1 MTGTVET
8 LENILSPDLKAVRL
22 TEKYLE
28 YDMLR
33 NIERKNWE
41 EISRYV
47 YATDTTQTT
56 NSSLPWKNKTTI
68 PKICQIADN
77 LEANYML
84 SLFPKEKSIFFQAN
98 ESDSNSRAKRDSICN
113 YISASIDQP
122 YFKPELR
129 KLIKDYIHLGNAF
142 ATVEW
147 RDDRVEQKDKTQTG
161 YIGPVIRRISPLD
174 IVFNPTAE
182 DFTAAPKFIRSVI
195 SMGELRKYMDSVSN
209 TENKERLDELYEYLK
224 DVRFQAR
231 TFDGNWAERDRMY
244 QMEGFTS
251 YRAYLQ
257 SNYCEVLTF
266 YGDYYDPYTNEFQKN
281 RVVTIVD
288 RNKLI
293 EDKPNPSF
301 FGFAPIFHVGWRDR
315 PDNLWAQSP
324 LANLIGMQYRIDHIE
339 NMKADI
345 FDLVTY
351 PVQKIK
357 GFVEDFT
364 WQPGEKI
371 FVSEEGDVE
380 LLQPAV
386 QVLQANMEIQQLED
400 KMELMS
406 GSPKEAMGFRTPGEK
421 TKYEVQSL
429 ENAAARIF
437 QNKITQF
444 EELLLEPLLNAML
457 ELAQRNMS
465 SATTIRVFDNDF
477 NFATFQTLT
486 VEDITGAGRIKP
498 IAARHF
504 AEQSQMVQ
512 NLTGLANSN
521 LWPMVQPHYS
531 GLVLAKLFEEIFD
544 LKQYKVM
551 TPYIGIAEQAEGQ
564 RQVQAMQEQLSKET
578 MTASGM
584 GEDFDME
591 TALSQSQPLPN
602 NVQG

>member
-113 YISASIDQP
+113 YISAAIDQP